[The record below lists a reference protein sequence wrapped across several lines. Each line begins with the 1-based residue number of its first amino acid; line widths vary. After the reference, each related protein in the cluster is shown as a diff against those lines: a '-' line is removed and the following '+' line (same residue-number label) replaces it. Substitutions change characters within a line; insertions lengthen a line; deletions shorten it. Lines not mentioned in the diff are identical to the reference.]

1 MTVLPLPPADLL
13 LDAAPGECE
22 AADPESGGD
31 SDWTRA
37 AAPEARLRAL
47 VDRYFDAVWC
57 ALRRLGV
64 PPADLD
70 DCAQQVFVI
79 ASRKLAAIEPGRER
93 GFLLG
98 TAVRVASHARRAERR
113 RREMSEGLEIARAL
127 DGAPSPDE
135 CVDQKRLREWLDEV
149 LSAMPDDLRAVFVL
163 FELEELSSQEIARHL
178 ELPVGTVASRLRR
191 ARDVFSQL
199 AARRAGVWRGEAR

>member
-1 MTVLPLPPADLL
+1 MTVMPLPPADLL
-13 LDAAPGECE
+13 LEAVSGECE
-22 AADPESGGD
+22 AADPDSSGD
-31 SDWTRA
+31 SDWA
-37 AAPEARLRAL
+37 SVSAPAARLRVL
-47 VDRYFDAVWC
+47 VDRYFDTVWC

-79 ASRKLAAIEPGRER
+79 ASRKLAAIEQGRER

-113 RREMSEGLEIARAL
+113 RREVSDGLELVQAV
-127 DGAPSPDE
+127 DGAAGPDE
-135 CVDQKRLREWLDEV
+135 CVDQKRLRAWLDEV
-149 LSAMPDDLRAVFVL
+149 LSAMPDELRAVFVL

-178 ELPVGTVASRLRR
+178 ELPLGTVASRLRR
-191 ARDVFSQL
+191 AREVFSQL
-199 AARRAGVWRGEAR
+199 AARRAGLWRGETR